1 MRDGEDPEEYNEEED
16 QDDQDD
22 QDDQHDEILL
32 VHQKAESCSDS
43 SDVWN
48 VVFK

>member
-1 MRDGEDPEEYNEEED
+1 MRDGEEPEEYNEEE
-16 QDDQDD
+16 DQDD

-43 SDVWN
+43 SDL
-48 VVFK
+48 

>member
-16 QDDQDD
+16 QED

-32 VHQKAESCSDS
+32 VHQKTESCSDS
-43 SDVWN
+43 SDV
-48 VVFK
+48 

>member
-1 MRDGEDPEEYNEEED
+1 MRDGEDPEENNEEE
-16 QDDQDD
+16 D

-43 SDVWN
+43 SDL
-48 VVFK
+48 

>member
-1 MRDGEDPEEYNEEED
+1 MRDGEEPEEYNEE
-16 QDDQDD
+16 DDQDD

-32 VHQKAESCSDS
+32 VHQKADSCSDS
-43 SDVWN
+43 SVVWN